1 MLSYIDIC
9 EKKIVEV
16 KAHNTVVATCASKV
30 TYAKRKEDKSNQEV
44 TKTVLHF
51 VFSV

>member
-44 TKTVLHF
+44 RKPALHF